1 MSVYKPGAP
10 LLLKVSERRTLYV
23 LPCGHVWACIGGG
36 SAPQGATV
44 LGEETE
50 TLTYRQRVNP
60 ATLEVRREIVGRT
73 LDGNIH
79 AEDAARFHFGAHR
92 LTLEAALSMRAVHA

>member
-1 MSVYKPGAP
+1 MSAYKPGAP
-10 LLLKVSERRTLYV
+10 LLLKVSERRALYSM
-23 LPCGHVWACIGGG
+23 PCGRIWACIGGG
-36 SAPQGATV
+36 SAPQGARV

-50 TLTYRQRVNP
+50 TLTYRQRVDP
-60 ATLEVRREIVGRT
+60 TSLEVRREIVGRS
-73 LDGNIH
+73 LDGNIC